1 MLSASASI
9 RAKSAHHS
17 AMKRIVRLLSLL
29 LACVMLAGCAA
40 SAPKTEEE
48 TVAPV
53 EESAQ
58 ATATPEPTP
67 FEEKDY
73 AIAVQPGGDSVAVSQ
88 EVTVKSFIDGDTV
101 HFYVPTETISAGVLK
116 ARFLAINTPE
126 STGRI
131 EEYGKA
137 ASTFTKEK
145 LSNASSILVE
155 SDDLSWNIDSTG
167 DRYLVWIWYK
177 PEGSDSYRNLNIELL
192 QNGLAQPYSAA
203 NNRYGSICT
212 QALEQAKTLKLNLYS
227 GEKDP
232 DFYYGDAVELTLKE
246 LRTHITDY
254 VGMKVAVEGN
264 IVANYNNSVYIED
277 YDEETGLYFGIS
289 AYYGFSLSGTGMNI
303 LSLGNRSRIVGSVQ
317 YYEGGG
323 IYQISGMNYREIKPD
338 DPGNLQKITDG
349 MEPAYAAVTAKM
361 LAEDTA
367 EIEDASYPIG
377 ELILHT
383 TVSLTDLLVKEVQL
397 PAEGSDSSAVTLLC
411 EQDGVTVLV
420 RAENL
425 PDEIEIDALAGK
437 SIDVKGLVDCYN
449 GNTQVRV
456 FSKTGIT
463 LH

>member
-9 RAKSAHHS
+9 RAKSAYHT

-29 LACVMLAGCAA
+29 LACIMLAGCAA
-40 SAPKTEEE
+40 SPVETGEENDTSTEE
-48 TVAPV
+48 P
-53 EESAQ
+53 AQ

-73 AIAVQPGGDSVAVSQ
+73 ATAVQPGGGSVAVSQ

-101 HFYVPTETISAGVLK
+101 HFYVPTDTISTGVLK

-145 LSNASSILVE
+145 LSGASSILVE

-177 PEGSDSYRNLNIELL
+177 PESGGKYRNLNIELL

-212 QALEQAKTLKLNLYS
+212 QALEQAKALKLNLYS

-254 VGMKVAVEGN
+254 VGMKVAFEGN

-289 AYYGFSLSGTGMNI
+289 AYYGFSLSGTGMDI
-303 LSLGNRSRIVGSVQ
+303 LSLGNRSRIVGTVQ

-338 DPGNLQKITDG
+338 DPGNLQKVG
-349 MEPAYAAVTAKM
+349 EGVEPAYTLVTAKM

-367 EIEDASYPIG
+367 EIGEESFPVS

-383 TVSLTDLLVKEVQL
+383 TVSLINLTVKKVTL
-397 PAEGSDSSAVTLLC
+397 PVEGSESGAVTLVC
-411 EQDGVTVLV
+411 EQDGVTVLI
-420 RAENL
+420 RAEKL
-425 PDEIEIDALAGK
+425 PDDVEPETLNGK
-437 SIDVKGLVDCYN
+437 TLDVKGLVDCYN
-449 GNTQVRV
+449 GNTQIRV